1 MAFRALPPA
10 MLEALRSR
18 ARDRP
23 RATVAVLSVLGYALV
38 IGTFAGVLP
47 VYPDLTNA
55 QVNLFS
61 HAIAGI
67 NTTAT
72 LLLVLGW
79 KWIREGKVENHRKAM
94 GSAFGLIMVFLVLY
108 LWKIGGGGTK
118 EIVGAPDP
126 VYYAYLLMLAIHIVL
141 SVVAVPVVLYALVL
155 GLTHSPR
162 ELREE
167 TPHKRVGRVAAGSW
181 ILSLSMGVLT
191 YVLLN
196 WVYSYE
202 FTAGTGM

>member
-1 MAFRALPPA
+1 
-10 MLEALRSR
+10 MLESLRSR
-18 ARDRP
+18 VRARP
-23 RATVAVLSVLGYALV
+23 RATVAVLSVVGYALV
-38 IGTFAGVLP
+38 LGTFAGAIPATVF
-47 VYPDLTNA
+47 PDLTNA

-61 HAIAGI
+61 HAIAAI

-79 KWIREGKVENHRKAM
+79 KWIRDGNVKKHRAAM

-118 EIVGAPDP
+118 ELVGAPDP
-126 VYYAYLLMLAIHIVL
+126 IYYAYLLMLAVHIIL

-155 GLTHSPR
+155 GLTHTPR

-167 TPHKRVGRVAAGSW
+167 TPHRLVGRIAAGSW

-191 YVLLN
+191 YVILN

-202 FTAGTGM
+202 FAAGTGV